1 MILPELEILEWVTYS
16 VLVVLG
22 ISLAIASIRLLKGP
36 SLPDRVIALDLIAYI
51 TIGFIATYAI
61 STSRPALLD
70 AATVLA
76 LIAFLATAAFARYV
90 QNSTSKSEDG
100 GGE

>member
-1 MILPELEILEWVTYS
+1 MIFPESDLFSWVTYI
-16 VLVVLG
+16 VLITLG
-22 ISLAIASIRLLKGP
+22 VSLAIASIRIFRGP
-36 SLPDRVIALDLIAYI
+36 SLPDRVIALDLVAYI

-61 STSRPALLD
+61 HTDKPALLD

-90 QNSTSKSEDG
+90 QNTSSKPEGDNK
-100 GGE
+100 

>member
-1 MILPELEILEWVTYS
+1 MIQVNDLFSLVTTIVLLILS
-16 VLVVLG
+16 ISLIIAAIRLVV
-22 ISLAIASIRLLKGP
+22 GP
-36 SLPDRVIALDLIAYI
+36 SLSDRVIALDLIAFI

-76 LIAFLATAAFARYV
+76 LVAFLGTAAFARYI
-90 QNSTSKSEDG
+90 QNAKNETSED
-100 GGE
+100 E